1 MNKILQ
7 LSLLLGSILVLVF
20 VIKNVLK
27 NKISIRYAIIWILW
41 GISMVIIS
49 AFPNIIYKL
58 SYLMGIETPSN
69 AVFLIMMFLLYC
81 LTFYIY
87 FIISRHNEDIINL
100 DYEIAVLKKK
110 VEELE
115 KERHNDQNVSNC
127 SSLLQRRGST
137 TRY

>member
-1 MNKILQ
+1 
-7 LSLLLGSILVLVF
+7 
-20 VIKNVLK
+20 
-27 NKISIRYAIIWILW
+27 
-41 GISMVIIS
+41 MVIIS

-58 SYLMGIETPSN
+58 SYLIGIETPSN

-115 KERHNDQNVSNC
+115 KERHDD
-127 SSLLQRRGST
+127 
-137 TRY
+137 

>member
-1 MNKILQ
+1 
-7 LSLLLGSILVLVF
+7 
-20 VIKNVLK
+20 
-27 NKISIRYAIIWILW
+27 
-41 GISMVIIS
+41 MVIIS

-58 SYLMGIETPSN
+58 SYLIGIETPSN

-115 KERHNDQNVSNC
+115 EERHDD
-127 SSLLQRRGST
+127 
-137 TRY
+137 

>member
-1 MNKILQ
+1 MSEVLQ
-7 LSLLLGSILVLVF
+7 LSLLLGSIAVLIF
-20 VIKNVLK
+20 VIKNVIK
-27 NKISIRYAIIWILW
+27 NKINIRYAIIWILW

-49 AFPNIIYKL
+49 AFPSIMYSLASFI
-58 SYLMGIETPSN
+58 GIETPSN

-115 KERHNDQNVSNC
+115 NKNK
-127 SSLLQRRGST
+127 
-137 TRY
+137 

>member
-1 MNKILQ
+1 MSRVLQ
-7 LSLLLGSILVLVF
+7 LSLLLGSIAVLIF

-27 NKISIRYAIIWILW
+27 NKINIRYAIIWIIW
-41 GISMVIIS
+41 GISIVIIS
-49 AFPNIIYKL
+49 AFPSIVYKL
-58 SYLMGIETPSN
+58 ASLIGIETPSN

-115 KERHNDQNVSNC
+115 KEKRND
-127 SSLLQRRGST
+127 
-137 TRY
+137 